1 MIIECPSCRFRRD
14 VPDASI
20 RPGKKYKVTCPRCSS
35 VFHFSL
41 PEEEEQ
47 EATRPVRG
55 SDRWKEQPAR
65 HTRSASAQDEEDEDD
80 RDPVAENIVRWVPPL
95 TALICAGIALYGF
108 VYYQFFL

>member
-41 PEEEEQ
+41 PEEEAMLEG
-47 EATRPVRG
+47 E
-55 SDRWKEQPAR
+55 
-65 HTRSASAQDEEDEDD
+65 
-80 RDPVAENIVRWVPPL
+80 PL
-95 TALICAGIALYGF
+95 QREIYRLLTEYIWETSKRI
-108 VYYQFFL
+108 